1 MRHDILLSAAVLALA
16 GTSEPSPAEETATA
30 LEAVVETDAGSFT
43 VRLLAGLAPRHVEHF
58 ASVARE
64 GGFDGTTFHR
74 IIPGGIIQGGDPL
87 SKDPTQAQLY
97 GTGGLGLLEAEFSN
111 RPMTRGSLAAVLQPG
126 RPNSGGNQFFIC
138 IGDQLA
144 LTGQYTI
151 YGEIVRGMD
160 VVDRIGET
168 PVSGDEPEQR
178 VEIRS
183 VEIRERA
190 KPESDGASSR

>member
-16 GTSEPSPAEETATA
+16 GTSSPSLAQDAATA
-30 LEAVVETDAGSFT
+30 LEAVVETDAGNFT
-43 VRLLAGLAPRHVEHF
+43 VRLLADLAPRHVEHF
-58 ASVARE
+58 ASVARA

-87 SKDPTQAQLY
+87 TKDPAQAELY
-97 GTGGLGLLEAEFSN
+97 GTGGLGLLEAEFSD

-151 YGEIVRGMD
+151 YGEISQGMD
-160 VVDRIGET
+160 VVDAIGET
-168 PVSGDEPEQR
+168 PVKGDEPDRR
-178 VEIRS
+178 VEIHS
-183 VEIRERA
+183 IEIREA
-190 KPESDGASSR
+190 AQKPPGAGSPR